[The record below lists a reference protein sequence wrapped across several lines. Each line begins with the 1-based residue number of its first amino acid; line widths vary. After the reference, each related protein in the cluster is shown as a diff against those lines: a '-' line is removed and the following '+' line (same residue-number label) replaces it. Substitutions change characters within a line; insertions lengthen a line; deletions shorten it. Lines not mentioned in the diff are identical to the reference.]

1 MTNTFKLAA
10 RHGNMFTFERSVNGT
25 PTDYLRG
32 FGDTEQIALEDARSE
47 LVDESG
53 MLMYR
58 KPFAAPWNHVAKC
71 LTY

>member
-1 MTNTFKLAA
+1 MTNTFKLVA
-10 RHGNMFTFERSVNGT
+10 RHGNMFTFERSVDGT

-32 FGDTEQIALEDARSE
+32 FGESEQVALDEARSE

-53 MLMYR
+53 KLMYR
-58 KPFAAPWNHVAKC
+58 EEFEKPWEHVCAC